1 MKKYI
6 WGLLLISLLSVKASY
21 AQEQFTIAEKTFEY
35 CNDKIAQDR
44 GVWWSLFT
52 YRLCFFHNP
61 ETNPDMIDSTY
72 VEAYD
77 ALDIKRKYA
86 IQVPIF
92 EENVQSI
99 TYEKQADSSYI
110 FKIVFKEDLSSI
122 SLQIE
127 KDEITAKYRSLLTS
141 LTNNSGI
148 ILGEIRDPK
157 ALDILKNIHI
167 FTSGNTLGKIPAK
180 PISINGKSIN

>member
-72 VEAYD
+72 IEAYD
-77 ALDIKRKYA
+77 ALDIK
-86 IQVPIF
+86 
-92 EENVQSI
+92 
-99 TYEKQADSSYI
+99 EKMQ
-110 FKIVFKEDLSSI
+110 
-122 SLQIE
+122 
-127 KDEITAKYRSLLTS
+127 YRFQYLLM
-141 LTNNSGI
+141 
-148 ILGEIRDPK
+148 
-157 ALDILKNIHI
+157 H
-167 FTSGNTLGKIPAK
+167 
-180 PISINGKSIN
+180 